1 MSKMSIE
8 TLSNPAALRRHT
20 LNGPTMGSRWSAVFW
35 AADDF
40 DAAALGRSLQGAVDR
55 VEQQMSTWRPDSDLE
70 RLNAAPIGA
79 WVEIPR
85 ELSVVLAAALEIG
98 RLSGG
103 AFDIGV
109 GDLVRAWGFG
119 GGSRAPHAGLIASVA
134 GRASF
139 EPPKTLQLDLASC
152 RARRLAP
159 LRLDLS
165 GIAKGFGVDELAREA
180 QQFGLYSWLVG
191 IDGEMRAMGLKPD
204 GRPWAVAHEKPDPG
218 ERAILG
224 VLELSGAA
232 VATSGAYRHIVEVDG
247 RSLSH
252 TMDPRRGAPL
262 ENDLAAVTVLAET
275 GMAADAWATALMVA
289 GADHGLELASRLGL
303 AALLVRADGRLM
315 STMP

>member
-8 TLSNPAALRRHT
+8 ALSDPTTLRRHA
-20 LNGPTMGSRWSAVFW
+20 LNGPTMGSRWSALFW

-40 DAAALGRSLQGAVDR
+40 DAAALGRGLQGAVDR
-55 VEQQMSTWRPDSDLE
+55 VERQMSTWRPDSDLE

-85 ELSVVLAAALEIG
+85 ELGIVLDAALEIG
-98 RLSGG
+98 RLSDG

-119 GGSRAPHAGLIASVA
+119 GGSRAPNAGQIASLA
-134 GRASF
+134 GRTSF
-139 EPPKTLQLDLASC
+139 EPPKTLQLDLASG

-159 LRLDLS
+159 PRLDLS

-180 QQFGLYSWLVG
+180 QQSGLDSCLVG
-191 IDGEMRAMGLKPD
+191 IDGEMRAMGRKPD
-204 GRPWAVAHEKPDPG
+204 GRPWAVAHEKPDRG

-232 VATSGAYRHIVEVDG
+232 VATSGAYRHVVEVDG
-247 RSLSH
+247 RRLSH

-275 GMAADAWATALMVA
+275 CMAADAWATALMVA
-289 GADHGLELASRLGL
+289 GADRGLELASRLGL
-303 AALLVRADGRLM
+303 AALLVRADGRLV